1 MISDLLS
8 KNPEQVNSKIENI
21 LEQNIINIIYYENSF
36 AKTKFLTKT
45 IEKWDIP
52 TFYLDFD
59 LLYSGYVKANMV
71 PTLKNITLLWPNSEN
86 LRENLESV
94 IEKISMT
101 RSVVVIDS
109 LNGFFNILEDDDAGM
124 LINSFI
130 MMLASSAKNT
140 KSIILVGSLS
150 KLNEENEF
158 VLYSSGRHVIDNK
171 HMEKIQLVESNGLLK
186 INILNF
192 DNSTKSSF
200 SADSI
205 FLE

>member
-1 MISDLLS
+1 MS

-21 LEQNIINIIYYENSF
+21 LEQNLLNIIYYENSF
-36 AKTKFLTKT
+36 AKAKFLTKT

-71 PTLKNITLLWPNSEN
+71 PTLKNVTLLWPNSEN

-101 RSVVVIDS
+101 KSVVVIDS

-158 VLYSSGRHVIDNK
+158 VLHSSGRHVIDNK
-171 HMEKIQLVESNGLLK
+171 HMKKIQLVESNGLLK

-200 SADSI
+200 ST
-205 FLE
+205 

>member
-1 MISDLLS
+1 MINDLLS

-21 LEQNIINIIYYENSF
+21 LEQNLLNIIYYENSF
-36 AKTKFLTKT
+36 AKAKFLTKT

-59 LLYSGYVKANMV
+59 LLYSGYVKANMI
-71 PTLKNITLLWPNSEN
+71 PTLKNVTLLWPNSEN

-101 RSVVVIDS
+101 KSVVVIDS

-158 VLYSSGRHVIDNK
+158 VLHSSGRHVIDNK

-200 SADSI
+200 TA
-205 FLE
+205 

>member
-1 MISDLLS
+1 MINDLLS

-21 LEQNIINIIYYENSF
+21 LEQNLLNIIYYENSF
-36 AKTKFLTKT
+36 AKARFQTKT

-71 PTLKNITLLWPNSEN
+71 PTLKNVTLLWPNSEN

-101 RSVVVIDS
+101 KSVVVIDS

-158 VLYSSGRHVIDNK
+158 VLHSSGRHVIDNK

-192 DNSTKSSF
+192 ENSTKSSF
-200 SADSI
+200 PA
-205 FLE
+205 

>member
-1 MISDLLS
+1 LS
-8 KNPEQVNSKIENI
+8 KNPEQVNSKIESI
-21 LEQNIINIIYYENSF
+21 LEQNLINIIYYENSF
-36 AKTKFLTKT
+36 AKAKFLTKT

-59 LLYSGYVKANMV
+59 LLYSGYVKANMI
-71 PTLKNITLLWPNSEN
+71 PTLKNVTLLWPNSEN
-86 LRENLESV
+86 LRDNLESV

-101 RSVVVIDS
+101 KSVVVIDS
-109 LNGFFNILEDDDAGM
+109 LNGFFNTLEDDDAGM

-150 KLNEENEF
+150 KLNDENEF

-171 HMEKIQLVESNGLLK
+171 HMKKIQLVESNSLLK

-200 SADSI
+200 SA
-205 FLE
+205 

>member
-1 MISDLLS
+1 MLSDLLS
-8 KNPEQVNSKIENI
+8 KNPGQVNSKIENI
-21 LEQNIINIIYYENSF
+21 LEQNLLNIIYYENSF
-36 AKTKFLTKT
+36 AKAKFLTKT

-71 PTLKNITLLWPNSEN
+71 PILKNVTLLWPNSEN

-101 RSVVVIDS
+101 KSVVVIDS

-150 KLNEENEF
+150 KLNDENEF

-171 HMEKIQLVESNGLLK
+171 HMKKIQLVESNGLLK

-200 SADSI
+200 ST
-205 FLE
+205 

>member
-1 MISDLLS
+1 MISGLLS

-21 LEQNIINIIYYENSF
+21 LEQNLLNIIYYENSF
-36 AKTKFLTKT
+36 AKAKFLTKT

-71 PTLKNITLLWPNSEN
+71 PTLKNVTLLWPNSEN

-101 RSVVVIDS
+101 KSVVVIDS
-109 LNGFFNILEDDDAGM
+109 LNGFFNTLEDDDAGM

-200 SADSI
+200 ST
-205 FLE
+205 

>member
-1 MISDLLS
+1 MINDLLS
-8 KNPEQVNSKIENI
+8 KNPEPINSKIENI
-21 LEQNIINIIYYENSF
+21 LEQNLLNIIYYENSF
-36 AKTKFLTKT
+36 AKTKFLIKT

-52 TFYLDFD
+52 IFYLDFD

-71 PTLKNITLLWPNSEN
+71 PTPKNVTLLWPNGEN
-86 LRENLESV
+86 FRENLESI
-94 IEKISMT
+94 IEKISVT

-109 LNGFFNILEDDDAGM
+109 LNGFFNVLNDDDAGM

-158 VLYSSGRHVIDNK
+158 VLHSSGRHVIDNK
-171 HMEKIQLVESNGLLK
+171 HMEKIQLVESEDLLK

-200 SADSI
+200 SA
-205 FLE
+205 

>member
-21 LEQNIINIIYYENSF
+21 LEQNLLNIIYYENSF
-36 AKTKFLTKT
+36 AKAKFLTKT

-59 LLYSGYVKANMV
+59 LLYSGYVKANVV
-71 PTLKNITLLWPNSEN
+71 PTLKNVTLLWPNSEN

-101 RSVVVIDS
+101 KSVVVIDS

-158 VLYSSGRHVIDNK
+158 VLHSSGRHVIDNK

-200 SADSI
+200 SA
-205 FLE
+205 

>member
-1 MISDLLS
+1 MLSDLLS

-21 LEQNIINIIYYENSF
+21 LEQNLLNIIYYENSF
-36 AKTKFLTKT
+36 AKAKFLTKT

-59 LLYSGYVKANMV
+59 LLYSGYVKANVV
-71 PTLKNITLLWPNSEN
+71 PTLKNVTLLWPNSEN

-101 RSVVVIDS
+101 KSVVVIDS
-109 LNGFFNILEDDDAGM
+109 LNGFFNILKDDDAGM

-171 HMEKIQLVESNGLLK
+171 HMKKIQLVESNGLLK

-200 SADSI
+200 ST
-205 FLE
+205 

>member
-1 MISDLLS
+1 MLSDLLS

-21 LEQNIINIIYYENSF
+21 LEQNLLNIIYYENSF
-36 AKTKFLTKT
+36 AKAKFLTKT

-71 PTLKNITLLWPNSEN
+71 PTLKNVTLLWPNSEN

-101 RSVVVIDS
+101 KSVVVIDS
-109 LNGFFNILEDDDAGM
+109 LNGFFNILKDDDAGM

-200 SADSI
+200 ST
-205 FLE
+205 

>member
-1 MISDLLS
+1 MLSDLLS

-21 LEQNIINIIYYENSF
+21 LEQNLLNIIYYENSF
-36 AKTKFLTKT
+36 AKAKFLTKT

-71 PTLKNITLLWPNSEN
+71 PTLKNVTLLWPNSEN
-86 LRENLESV
+86 LRENLESI

-101 RSVVVIDS
+101 KSVVVIDS

-158 VLYSSGRHVIDNK
+158 VLYSSGRHVMDNK
-171 HMEKIQLVESNGLLK
+171 HMKKIQLVESNGLLK

-200 SADSI
+200 PA
-205 FLE
+205 

>member
-1 MISDLLS
+1 MLSDLLS

-21 LEQNIINIIYYENSF
+21 LEQNLLNIIYYENSF
-36 AKTKFLTKT
+36 AKAKFLTKT

-71 PTLKNITLLWPNSEN
+71 PTLKNVTLLWPNSEN

-101 RSVVVIDS
+101 KSVVVIDS

-158 VLYSSGRHVIDNK
+158 VLHSSGRHVIDNK
-171 HMEKIQLVESNGLLK
+171 HMKKIQLVESNGLLK

-200 SADSI
+200 PA
-205 FLE
+205 

>member
-21 LEQNIINIIYYENSF
+21 LEQNLLNIIYYENSF
-36 AKTKFLTKT
+36 AKAKFLTKT

-71 PTLKNITLLWPNSEN
+71 PTLKNVTLLWPNSEN

-101 RSVVVIDS
+101 KSVVVIDS

-171 HMEKIQLVESNGLLK
+171 HMKKIQLVESNGLLK

-200 SADSI
+200 PA
-205 FLE
+205 

>member
-1 MISDLLS
+1 MLSDLLS

-21 LEQNIINIIYYENSF
+21 LEQNLLNIIYYENSF
-36 AKTKFLTKT
+36 AKAKFLTKT

-59 LLYSGYVKANMV
+59 LLYSGYVKANVV
-71 PTLKNITLLWPNSEN
+71 PTLKNVTLLWPNSEN
-86 LRENLESV
+86 LRENLESI

-101 RSVVVIDS
+101 KSVVVIDS
-109 LNGFFNILEDDDAGM
+109 LNGFFNILKDDDAGM

-171 HMEKIQLVESNGLLK
+171 HMKKIQLVESNGLLK

-200 SADSI
+200 ST
-205 FLE
+205 

>member
-21 LEQNIINIIYYENSF
+21 LEQNLLNIIYYENSF
-36 AKTKFLTKT
+36 AKAKFLTKT

-71 PTLKNITLLWPNSEN
+71 PTLKNVTLLWPNSEN
-86 LRENLESV
+86 LRENLESI

-101 RSVVVIDS
+101 KSVVVIDS

-171 HMEKIQLVESNGLLK
+171 HMKKIQLVESNGLLK

-200 SADSI
+200 PA
-205 FLE
+205 

>member
-21 LEQNIINIIYYENSF
+21 LEQNLLNIIYYENSF
-36 AKTKFLTKT
+36 AKAKFLTKT

-59 LLYSGYVKANMV
+59 LLYSGYVKANMI
-71 PTLKNITLLWPNSEN
+71 PTLKNVTLLWPNSEN

-101 RSVVVIDS
+101 KSVVVIDS

-158 VLYSSGRHVIDNK
+158 VLHSSGRHVIDNK
-171 HMEKIQLVESNGLLK
+171 HMKKIQLVESNGLLK

-200 SADSI
+200 PA
-205 FLE
+205 

>member
-8 KNPEQVNSKIENI
+8 KNPEPINSKIENI
-21 LEQNIINIIYYENSF
+21 LEQNLLNIIYYENSF
-36 AKTKFLTKT
+36 AKTKFLIKT

-52 TFYLDFD
+52 IFYLDFD

-71 PTLKNITLLWPNSEN
+71 PTPKNITLLWPNAEN
-86 LRENLESV
+86 FRENLESI
-94 IEKISMT
+94 IEKISVT

-109 LNGFFNILEDDDAGM
+109 LNGFFNILNDDNAGM

-158 VLYSSGRHVIDNK
+158 VLHSSGRHVIDNK
-171 HMEKIQLVESNGLLK
+171 HMEKIQLVESEDLLK

-200 SADSI
+200 SA
-205 FLE
+205 

>member
-1 MISDLLS
+1 MLSDLLS

-21 LEQNIINIIYYENSF
+21 LEQNLLNIIYYENSF
-36 AKTKFLTKT
+36 AKAKFLTKT

-59 LLYSGYVKANMV
+59 LLYSGYVKANVV
-71 PTLKNITLLWPNSEN
+71 PTLKNVTLLWPNSEN
-86 LRENLESV
+86 LRENLESI

-101 RSVVVIDS
+101 KSVVVIDS

-171 HMEKIQLVESNGLLK
+171 HMKKIQLVESNGLLK

-200 SADSI
+200 PA
-205 FLE
+205 

>member
-8 KNPEQVNSKIENI
+8 KNPEQLNSKIENI
-21 LEQNIINIIYYENSF
+21 LEQNLLNIIYYENSF
-36 AKTKFLTKT
+36 AKAKFLTKT

-71 PTLKNITLLWPNSEN
+71 PTLKNVTLLWPNNEN

-101 RSVVVIDS
+101 KSVVVIDS

-158 VLYSSGRHVIDNK
+158 VLHSSGRHVIDNK

-200 SADSI
+200 TT
-205 FLE
+205 

>member
-1 MISDLLS
+1 MINDLLS

-21 LEQNIINIIYYENSF
+21 LEQNLLNIIYYENSF
-36 AKTKFLTKT
+36 AKAKFLTKT

-71 PTLKNITLLWPNSEN
+71 PTLKNVTLLWPNSEN

-101 RSVVVIDS
+101 KSVVVIDS

-158 VLYSSGRHVIDNK
+158 VLHSSGRHVIDNK

-192 DNSTKSSF
+192 DNSTKNSF
-200 SADSI
+200 PV
-205 FLE
+205 

>member
-1 MISDLLS
+1 MISGLLS

-21 LEQNIINIIYYENSF
+21 LEQNLLNIIYYENSF

-59 LLYSGYVKANMV
+59 LLYSGYVKANMI

-94 IEKISMT
+94 MEKISMT

-158 VLYSSGRHVIDNK
+158 VLHSSGRHVIDNK
-171 HMEKIQLVESNGLLK
+171 HMEKIQLIESNGLLK

-200 SADSI
+200 ST
-205 FLE
+205 

>member
-1 MISDLLS
+1 MLSDLLS
-8 KNPEQVNSKIENI
+8 KNPGQVNSKIENI
-21 LEQNIINIIYYENSF
+21 LEQNLLNIIYYENSF
-36 AKTKFLTKT
+36 AKAKFLTKT

-71 PTLKNITLLWPNSEN
+71 PTLKNVTLLWPNSEN
-86 LRENLESV
+86 LCENLESV

-101 RSVVVIDS
+101 KSVVVIDS

-200 SADSI
+200 SA
-205 FLE
+205 

>member
-1 MISDLLS
+1 MINDLLS

-21 LEQNIINIIYYENSF
+21 LEQNLLNIIYYENSF
-36 AKTKFLTKT
+36 AKAKFLTKT

-71 PTLKNITLLWPNSEN
+71 PTLKNVTLLWPNSEN

-101 RSVVVIDS
+101 KSVVVIDS

-200 SADSI
+200 ST
-205 FLE
+205 

>member
-1 MISDLLS
+1 MLSDLLS

-21 LEQNIINIIYYENSF
+21 LEQNLLNIIYYENSF
-36 AKTKFLTKT
+36 AKAKFLTKT

-59 LLYSGYVKANMV
+59 LLYSGYVKANVV
-71 PTLKNITLLWPNSEN
+71 PTLKNVTLLWPNSEN

-101 RSVVVIDS
+101 KSVVVIDS
-109 LNGFFNILEDDDAGM
+109 LNGFFNILKDDDAGM

-171 HMEKIQLVESNGLLK
+171 HMKKIQLVESNGLLK

-200 SADSI
+200 PA
-205 FLE
+205 

>member
-1 MISDLLS
+1 MLSDLLS

-21 LEQNIINIIYYENSF
+21 LEQNLLNIIYYENSF
-36 AKTKFLTKT
+36 AKAKFLTKT

-71 PTLKNITLLWPNSEN
+71 PTLKNVTLLWPNSEN

-101 RSVVVIDS
+101 KSVVVIDS

-200 SADSI
+200 ST
-205 FLE
+205 

>member
-1 MISDLLS
+1 MLIDLLS

-21 LEQNIINIIYYENSF
+21 LEQNLLNIIYYENSF
-36 AKTKFLTKT
+36 AKAKFLTKT

-59 LLYSGYVKANMV
+59 LLYSGYVKANVV
-71 PTLKNITLLWPNSEN
+71 PTLKNVTLLWPNSEN

-101 RSVVVIDS
+101 KSVVVIDS
-109 LNGFFNILEDDDAGM
+109 LNGFFNILKDDDAGM

-171 HMEKIQLVESNGLLK
+171 HMKKIQLVESNGLLK

-200 SADSI
+200 PA
-205 FLE
+205 

>member
-1 MISDLLS
+1 MINDLLS

-21 LEQNIINIIYYENSF
+21 LEQNLLNIIYYENSF
-36 AKTKFLTKT
+36 AKAKFLTKT

-71 PTLKNITLLWPNSEN
+71 PTLKNVTLLWPNSEN

-101 RSVVVIDS
+101 KSVVVVDS

-158 VLYSSGRHVIDNK
+158 VLHSSGRHVIDNK

-200 SADSI
+200 TT
-205 FLE
+205 

>member
-1 MISDLLS
+1 MLSDLLS

-21 LEQNIINIIYYENSF
+21 LEQNLLNIIYYENSF
-36 AKTKFLTKT
+36 AKAKFLTKT

-59 LLYSGYVKANMV
+59 LLYSGYVKANVV
-71 PTLKNITLLWPNSEN
+71 PTLKNVTLLWPNSEN

-101 RSVVVIDS
+101 KSVVVIDS

-171 HMEKIQLVESNGLLK
+171 HMKKIQLVESNGLLK

-200 SADSI
+200 ST
-205 FLE
+205 

>member
-1 MISDLLS
+1 MS
-8 KNPEQVNSKIENI
+8 KNPEQVNSKIESI
-21 LEQNIINIIYYENSF
+21 LEQNLINIIYYENSF
-36 AKTKFLTKT
+36 AKAKFLTKT

-71 PTLKNITLLWPNSEN
+71 PTLKNVTLLWPNSEN
-86 LRENLESV
+86 LRDNLESV

-101 RSVVVIDS
+101 KSVVVIDS
-109 LNGFFNILEDDDAGM
+109 LNGFFNTLEDDDAGM

-150 KLNEENEF
+150 KLNDENEF

-171 HMEKIQLVESNGLLK
+171 HMKKIQLVESNGLLK

-200 SADSI
+200 ST
-205 FLE
+205 

>member
-1 MISDLLS
+1 MLSDLLS

-21 LEQNIINIIYYENSF
+21 LEQNLLNIIYYENSF
-36 AKTKFLTKT
+36 AKAKFLTKT

-71 PTLKNITLLWPNSEN
+71 PTLKNVTLLWPNSEN

-101 RSVVVIDS
+101 KSVVVIDS
-109 LNGFFNILEDDDAGM
+109 LNGFFNILKDDDAGM

-171 HMEKIQLVESNGLLK
+171 HMKKIQLVESNGLLK

-200 SADSI
+200 LA
-205 FLE
+205 

>member
-1 MISDLLS
+1 MLSDLLS

-21 LEQNIINIIYYENSF
+21 LEQNLLNIIYYENSF
-36 AKTKFLTKT
+36 AKAKFLTKT

-71 PTLKNITLLWPNSEN
+71 PTLKNVTLLWPNSEN

-101 RSVVVIDS
+101 KSVVVIDS

-158 VLYSSGRHVIDNK
+158 VLHSSGRHVIDNK
-171 HMEKIQLVESNGLLK
+171 HMKKIQLVESNGLLK

-200 SADSI
+200 SS
-205 FLE
+205 

>member
-21 LEQNIINIIYYENSF
+21 LEQNLLNIIYYENSF
-36 AKTKFLTKT
+36 AKAKFLTKT

-71 PTLKNITLLWPNSEN
+71 PTLENVTLLWPNSEN
-86 LRENLESV
+86 LHENLESV

-101 RSVVVIDS
+101 KSVVVIDS

-171 HMEKIQLVESNGLLK
+171 HMKKFQLVESNGLLK

-200 SADSI
+200 SA
-205 FLE
+205 

>member
-1 MISDLLS
+1 MLSDLLS

-21 LEQNIINIIYYENSF
+21 LEQNLLNIIYYENSF
-36 AKTKFLTKT
+36 AKAKFLTKT

-59 LLYSGYVKANMV
+59 LLYSGYVKANVV
-71 PTLKNITLLWPNSEN
+71 PTLKNVTLLWPNSEN

-101 RSVVVIDS
+101 KSVVVIDS
-109 LNGFFNILEDDDAGM
+109 LNGFFNILKDDDAGM

-158 VLYSSGRHVIDNK
+158 VLHSSGRHVIDNK

-192 DNSTKSSF
+192 DNSTKSCF
-200 SADSI
+200 PA
-205 FLE
+205 

>member
-21 LEQNIINIIYYENSF
+21 LEQNLLNIIYYENSF

-71 PTLKNITLLWPNSEN
+71 PTLKNITLLWPNNEN

-171 HMEKIQLVESNGLLK
+171 HMKKIQLVESDDLLK

-192 DNSTKSSF
+192 DNSTKNSF
-200 SADSI
+200 PV
-205 FLE
+205 

>member
-1 MISDLLS
+1 MLSDLLS

-21 LEQNIINIIYYENSF
+21 LEQNLLNIIYYENSF
-36 AKTKFLTKT
+36 AKAKFLTKT

-71 PTLKNITLLWPNSEN
+71 PTLKNVTLLWPNSEN
-86 LRENLESV
+86 LRDNLESV

-101 RSVVVIDS
+101 KSVVVIDS
-109 LNGFFNILEDDDAGM
+109 LNGFFNTLEDDDAGM

-200 SADSI
+200 ST
-205 FLE
+205 

>member
-1 MISDLLS
+1 MINDLLS

-21 LEQNIINIIYYENSF
+21 LEQNLLNIIYYENSF
-36 AKTKFLTKT
+36 AKAKFLTKT

-59 LLYSGYVKANMV
+59 LLYSGYMKANMV
-71 PTLKNITLLWPNSEN
+71 PTLKNVTLLWPNSEN

-94 IEKISMT
+94 IEKISTT

-200 SADSI
+200 SA
-205 FLE
+205 

>member
-1 MISDLLS
+1 MS
-8 KNPEQVNSKIENI
+8 KNPEQVNSKIESI
-21 LEQNIINIIYYENSF
+21 LEQNLINIIYYENSF
-36 AKTKFLTKT
+36 AKAKFLTKT

-71 PTLKNITLLWPNSEN
+71 PTLKNVTLLWPNSEN

-101 RSVVVIDS
+101 KSVVVIDS
-109 LNGFFNILEDDDAGM
+109 LNGFFNTLEDDDAGM

-150 KLNEENEF
+150 KLNDENEF

-171 HMEKIQLVESNGLLK
+171 HMKKIQLVESSGLLK

-200 SADSI
+200 ST
-205 FLE
+205 

>member
-1 MISDLLS
+1 MS

-21 LEQNIINIIYYENSF
+21 LEQNLLNIIYYENSF
-36 AKTKFLTKT
+36 AKAKFLTKT

-71 PTLKNITLLWPNSEN
+71 PTLKNVTLLWPNSEN

-101 RSVVVIDS
+101 KSVVVIDS
-109 LNGFFNILEDDDAGM
+109 LNGFFNILKDDDAGM

-171 HMEKIQLVESNGLLK
+171 HMKKIQLVESNGLLK

-200 SADSI
+200 PA
-205 FLE
+205 

>member
-1 MISDLLS
+1 MLNDLLS

-21 LEQNIINIIYYENSF
+21 LEQNLLNIIYYENSF
-36 AKTKFLTKT
+36 AKAKFLTKT

-59 LLYSGYVKANMV
+59 LLYSGYVKANVV
-71 PTLKNITLLWPNSEN
+71 PTLKNVTLLWPNSEN

-101 RSVVVIDS
+101 KSVVVIDS

-171 HMEKIQLVESNGLLK
+171 HMKKIQLVESNGLLK

-200 SADSI
+200 PA
-205 FLE
+205 

>member
-1 MISDLLS
+1 MLS

-21 LEQNIINIIYYENSF
+21 LEQNLLNIIYYENSF
-36 AKTKFLTKT
+36 AKAKFLTKT

-71 PTLKNITLLWPNSEN
+71 PTLKNVKLLWPNSEN

-101 RSVVVIDS
+101 KSVVVIDS

-158 VLYSSGRHVIDNK
+158 VLHSSGRHVIDNK

-200 SADSI
+200 TT
-205 FLE
+205 